1 MSGSGMP
8 QPYAQIVIAE
18 DLRDRVGDPSVRAQ
32 IDTALHALLQ
42 SVNSQ
47 VEHHE
52 HLQFMVVVAD
62 EWTIAN
68 GCLTPT
74 MKIRRSAIEA
84 IADPQMEAWYE
95 AGEKV
100 LWA

>member
-1 MSGSGMP
+1 MP

-18 DLRDRVGDPSVRAQ
+18 DLRDKVSDPAVRAK
-32 IDTALHALLQ
+32 IDAALHSLLGA
-42 SVNSQ
+42 VNAEL
-47 VEHHE
+47 EHHE

-62 EWTIAN
+62 EWTITN

-74 MKIRRSAIEA
+74 MKIRRSAIEELA
-84 IADPQMEAWYE
+84 NPHMEAWYE
-95 AGEKV
+95 TGEKV